1 LLIVY
6 LAGGIDWEVGMKKV
20 PRLLGGLLFLLR
32 KLNRYFFFLAAF
44 LAAFFFGA
52 AFFLA
57 AFFFV
62 AILFEFNV

>member
-1 LLIVY
+1 MKLFTNENAQ
-6 LAGGIDWEVGMKKV
+6 LAQIKSPGRTGT
-20 PRLLGGLLFLLR
+20 LLR
-32 KLNRYFFFLAAF
+32 LRNFESYFFFFAAF

-52 AFFLA
+52 AFFFA